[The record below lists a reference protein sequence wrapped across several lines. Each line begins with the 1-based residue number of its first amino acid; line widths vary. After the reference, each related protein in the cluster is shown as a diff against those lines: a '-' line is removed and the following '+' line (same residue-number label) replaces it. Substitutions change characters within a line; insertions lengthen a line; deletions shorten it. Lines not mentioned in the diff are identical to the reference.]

1 MPSLQDPITVL
12 AGVGPKKAQALQELG
27 ITTIDELLHY
37 YPFRYE
43 DLKVKAIDE
52 IGDQEKVTLKGLIIS
67 EPIVSRFG
75 RGKNRLNVRLMI
87 DRVVVIVTFFNQ
99 PWLKDRFT
107 TGAEVAVYGK
117 WDAKRKGLT
126 GMKVLAV
133 KTDEDPGFAS
143 IYSVNKH
150 IRQQTLVN
158 LIKQAFELYRDLIVD
173 WVPAYLRQKYRL
185 LPERVIVEAM
195 HFPADVQAAQQAR
208 RSAIFEE
215 FFLFQLRLQTL
226 KRQATIGAQGQ
237 TIAYDNQQL
246 RGFLKT
252 LPFEMTQAQK
262 RVTNEICRDLKS
274 PYHMNRLLQGDVG
287 SGKTIVA
294 ATVMYATVTAGKQAA
309 LMAPTEILAE
319 QHYHNLSRLFKDF
332 PVQVALLTSATK
344 PKVRREILAGLA
356 DGTVQMIIGTHAL
369 IQKDVHFAA
378 LGLAITDEQ
387 HRFGVNQRRILR
399 EKGQQPDVLA
409 MTATPI
415 PRTLAITTYGEMDV
429 STIDELPAGR
439 QPIQTQWLR
448 SNQEQ
453 SALDLVRQALQQHQ
467 QAYVVTPLIEASE
480 VMDLKNAQAVFERM
494 QAQFEPDYR
503 VGLLHGQMSNAE
515 KDDVMQR
522 FKANEFQV
530 LVATT
535 VIEVGVDVPN
545 ANMMIIFDADRFG
558 LSQLH
563 QLRGRIGRGQA
574 AATCFLIA
582 DPKNQTAIERMQIMT
597 ETNDGFKI
605 SQKDLELRGS
615 GDVLGQ
621 RQSGLPEFKIGDPI
635 NDVRI
640 LEVAQI
646 EAQQL
651 LSETLGTPEERQVL
665 KQYLE
670 HYQQRDQTLD

>member
-1 MPSLQDPITVL
+1 MPSLQDPVSVL

-52 IGDQEKVTLKGLIIS
+52 INDQEKVTLKGLIIS

-99 PWLKDRFT
+99 PWLKERFT

-133 KTDEDPGFAS
+133 KTDQDPGFAS

-158 LIKQAFELYRDLIVD
+158 LIKQAFELYQDLIVD
-173 WVPAYLRQKYRL
+173 WVPAYLRKKYRL
-185 LPERVIVEAM
+185 LSERVIVAAM
-195 HFPADVQAAQQAR
+195 HFPTDAQAAQQAR

-215 FFLFQLRLQTL
+215 FFLFQLRLQML
-226 KRQATIGAQGQ
+226 KRQTTIGAQGQ
-237 TIAYDNQQL
+237 VVAYDNQQL

-252 LPFEMTQAQK
+252 LPFELTHAQK

-319 QHYHNLSRLFKDF
+319 QHYHNLTRLFADL
-332 PVQVALLTSATK
+332 PVTIALLTSATK
-344 PKVRREILAGLA
+344 PKARREILAGLA
-356 DGTVQMIIGTHAL
+356 SGTVQMIIGTHAL
-369 IQKDVHFAA
+369 IQKDVQFAA

-439 QPIQTQWLR
+439 QPVQTQWLR
-448 SNQEQ
+448 SNQVQ
-453 SALDLVRQALQQHQ
+453 SALDLVRQALQHHQ

-494 QAQFEPDYR
+494 QAEFEPTYQ

-515 KDDVMQR
+515 KADVMQR
-522 FKANEFQV
+522 FKVNDFQV

-545 ANMMIIFDADRFG
+545 ANIMLIYDADRFG

-563 QLRGRIGRGQA
+563 QLRGRIGRGQT
-574 AATCFLIA
+574 AATCILIA

-605 SQKDLELRGS
+605 SQKDLELRGA

-646 EAQQL
+646 EAQRL
-651 LSETLGTPEERQVL
+651 LSESLGTPTERQSL
-665 KQYLE
+665 NQYLQ
-670 HYQQRDQTLD
+670 HYQQRDQALD